1 MSALTI
7 IPAIDLKGGRCVRL
21 RQGLAS
27 DETVYSDDPVQM
39 AQSWEQAGA
48 AWLHVVDLDGA
59 FQGFPVHTALIEKIA
74 RAIRIP
80 VEVGG
85 GLRTDDQVEA
95 LLALGVARAV
105 LGTRAWT
112 SPETLARLVE
122 RFGEHVAVGL
132 DARNGRVS
140 IKGWTETTGT
150 DALALAVRLQSLG
163 VQTLIYTDIAQDGML
178 TGPNTKAIAEL
189 CDRVTCRVIASGGV
203 ASAAHVA
210 ALAALGKPNLA
221 GVIVG
226 KALYEGTVSFAE
238 LQLGSQA

>member
-21 RQGLAS
+21 RQGIAS
-27 DETVYSDDPVQM
+27 DETVYSDDPVKM
-39 AQSWEQAGA
+39 AQSWEQQGA

-59 FQGFPVHTALIEKIA
+59 FQGFPVHTALIEKIVA
-74 RAIRIP
+74 AVQIP

-85 GLRTDDQVEA
+85 GLRTDEQVEA

-112 SPETLARLVE
+112 SPETLASLVE
-122 RFGEHVAVGL
+122 RFGERVAVGL

-140 IKGWTETTGT
+140 VKGWTETTET
-150 DALALAVRLQSLG
+150 DALALAAHLHFLG
-163 VQTLIYTDIAQDGML
+163 VQTLIYTDIVKDGML
-178 TGPNTKAIAEL
+178 TGPNTKAIAAL
-189 CDRVTCRVIASGGV
+189 CDRVTCRVIASGGI
-203 ASAAHVA
+203 ASTAHVD
-210 ALAALGKPNLA
+210 ALVALGKPNLA

-226 KALYEGTVSFAE
+226 KALYEGTISFAK
-238 LQLGSQA
+238 LQLGGKT